1 MPQAGTGGTEA
12 SGAEAG
18 KAAADQLISAPML
31 RFGDRFKCGL
41 GAGFQFAGIAALC
54 LQGPLRHT

>member
-18 KAAADQLISAPML
+18 KAEAEQLVNALMRRCGAAFI
-31 RFGDRFKCGL
+31 
-41 GAGFQFAGIAALC
+41 
-54 LQGPLRHT
+54 LQELNAWMTCQR